1 MALTTVSKLSLGQFH
16 EKRRLEAHEMAKKT
30 LLSPQSKVQLVSL
43 VKKYKRLT
51 AERGRDDYLFL
62 DNMPK
67 TCFRLPKL
75 KKMILFGGRSG
86 SCVPGDKKLIV
97 AHMGL

>member
-16 EKRRLEAHEMAKKT
+16 EKRRLEVHEMAKKT

-43 VKKYKRLT
+43 VKKYKSLA

-62 DNMPK
+62 DNIAQNI
-67 TCFRLPKL
+67 FL
-75 KKMILFGGRSG
+75 
-86 SCVPGDKKLIV
+86 
-97 AHMGL
+97 AA